1 VRIATMIISLIL
13 MLVVGAQSCA
23 VSLGDAALQTKA
35 AEQGGPIGLF
45 MAFLFL
51 IGGAFALAFPF
62 VSVLAFFFAGII
74 GLAGGASTSFGDLTF
89 WGVVSLILTV
99 LSYFGWRE
107 KRKRRREEAT
117 RVVCQPIHLS
127 AWNGDSRKF
136 ALNEFCELRRHG
148 VLGSCTSRCIAVIL
162 SPLHNG
168 AGVLTFLLHPV
179 HKRGWRG

>member
-1 VRIATMIISLIL
+1 MRIATMIISLIL

-51 IGGAFALAFPF
+51 IGGAFALAFPL

-74 GLAGGASTSFGDLTF
+74 GLAGGASTSFSDLTI

-107 KRKRRREEAT
+107 KRKRRREEGA
-117 RVVCQPIHLS
+117 RVV
-127 AWNGDSRKF
+127 
-136 ALNEFCELRRHG
+136 
-148 VLGSCTSRCIAVIL
+148 
-162 SPLHNG
+162 
-168 AGVLTFLLHPV
+168 
-179 HKRGWRG
+179 

>member
-13 MLVVGAQSCA
+13 MLVVG
-23 VSLGDAALQTKA
+23 
-35 AEQGGPIGLF
+35 GPVV
-45 MAFLFL
+45 L

-74 GLAGGASTSFGDLTF
+74 GLAGGASTSFGDLTI

-127 AWNGDSRKF
+127 AWNGDSPKF
-136 ALNEFCELRRHG
+136 TAQKNGRLADVPQPHARYVTSVTLRG
-148 VLGSCTSRCIAVIL
+148 G
-162 SPLHNG
+162 G
-168 AGVLTFLLHPV
+168 LTPFFLRP
-179 HKRGWRG
+179 